1 MFFPKQVNSTSRED
15 YTPVEETPIVEVVVQ
30 TDVKTTPTK
39 KVETTH
45 LPIAHYKYISSKFTA
60 YHSGVDLVAKKGT
73 KVLAWKSGTVIT
85 ARYSGNMGNL
95 IEIKHSDGSISRY
108 GHLSAYK
115 IKKGQKVSAG
125 QVIGLV
131 GSTGN
136 ATGPHLHFEIV
147 IKGKKVNPLKYI

>member
-1 MFFPKQVNSTSRED
+1 
-15 YTPVEETPIVEVVVQ
+15 
-30 TDVKTTPTK
+30 
-39 KVETTH
+39 
-45 LPIAHYKYISSKFTA
+45 
-60 YHSGVDLVAKKGT
+60 
-73 KVLAWKSGTVIT
+73 
-85 ARYSGNMGNL
+85 MGNL

-125 QVIGLV
+125 QLIGLV

-136 ATGPHLHFEIV
+136 ATGPHLHFEIM